1 MATVETTPT
10 PTTKAGLDWRA
21 YGDRVLLGLVFSLL
35 ALVVGMYLT
44 APFLAV
50 GWARQPFIGGVLEP
64 TLIFNGIGPSEWAL
78 IADSPSDPNATNYPD
93 RLVKVDGTEIHST
106 AELNDLLKAHQ
117 VGDTVTLTIEGAHT
131 PEGSLLPSLGP
142 YILDNEGPH
151 EVKVQLT
158 AFPITDFLSLFALPY
173 VIGLTFLV
181 IGLWVY
187 YLRYREASGRVFALF
202 CASMAVIIGGTFDV
216 YTTHIFSVLFTVAF
230 PLAAASLLALAIVFP
245 EELNFTLGRPNLY
258 RLSFIPAILLAAVG
272 VAAISGVGS
281 SRWYAFAWL
290 LGFVALALAAL
301 FFLGANIYRM
311 MNGRSPVARA
321 QSSILLIGTLG
332 FLPSVLWVAIA
343 AFYTGLKFNS
353 VLFTPMILFPAAVAY
368 ALLRYRLLNTDYF
381 FSRAMV
387 YAALGA
393 LTTAAY
399 ALVVYGVSAI
409 SGMAVASTAGS
420 PILIG
425 LLVFGLVVAFN
436 PLRTW
441 LQTKVDGYFFKGG
454 QKYQDQLL
462 AFSHNLTESTD
473 LPYIVSQIR
482 HEIDSTLKPSHLHV
496 FLRDQ
501 THNDYAAYAV
511 EGQPN
516 TDLRFTSGGALTQT
530 LLNERNLLYLTPDTQ
545 LPASLQRDRARLA
558 VLGSRLF
565 VPLKSKNGLQGWLA
579 LGNQFSGEPYVR
591 QDLEFLEALADQ
603 STLAIGRA
611 LAFDTLE
618 KRVNELNVLSQVSQA
633 VNFSISFDDL
643 LELVYAQA
651 SRVLDLRNFTIIMR
665 DLGTN
670 TLSYVFFIENNE
682 REVDRENRAW
692 PAGQGLASEV
702 IRTGQALLTDDYL
715 EECARRKI
723 TPLNRPYKGWMGVP
737 LNAGSGT
744 LGAMTV
750 ASMDTAQTF
759 ADDQLRIFAAIADQ
773 AATALEKAR
782 LYSQTE
788 ERAKQLATL
797 NDVAQVITSTL
808 DLDTLLQR
816 VLESAVT
823 ILGCE
828 AGSLFLVDDETN
840 DSVLRVAVGPVAK
853 DIIGIRVPAGRG
865 IVGSA
870 AETGQPVI
878 VNDTTSDPRFFQK
891 ADSKTGFISRALMA
905 VPLRVKDQTIG
916 VLEVIN
922 KRSGALFSADDTAL
936 LTAFAGQ
943 AAVAIENAR
952 LFNLTDKALSARV
965 EELSVMQR
973 IVRELNAALDVSRV
987 MHIILERALTA
998 TNADAGMAGL
1008 VLPETVQIV
1017 AHRGYGDGIV
1027 PYLEPG
1033 LPLDKGL
1040 ASAAIQNRSTSVARD
1055 VTHYND
1061 YLQLR
1066 PETKSQLIIPIVSED
1081 QTIGVLLVESN
1092 ELDHFVDDYIIFL
1105 TRLADQAVIAITNAR
1120 LYAELQAAN
1129 LAKSEFVSMV
1139 SHELKNP
1146 MQSIKGF
1153 SQLMINGTAGPIT
1166 DGQQQFLSTV
1176 LSNVERM
1183 ITIVS
1188 DLTDVTR
1195 IESGRLELA
1204 LKPLQFR
1211 TVIDEVVR
1219 SMQESYNAKEQN
1231 LVLEVPDDLPMV
1243 QGDTVRLTQILTNL
1257 VSNAHKYSP
1266 RGGMVTLRVQ
1276 PEKNVWEEGGPPEV
1290 MHVSVQDT
1298 GYGIA
1303 PEDQKKLFTKFF
1315 RADNNKSE
1323 APGTGLGLSIVKQMV
1338 ELGRGKVWF
1347 ESEPG
1352 KGSTFHFTIPI
1363 SVVRSKDTRPL
1374 G

>member
-1 MATVETTPT
+1 MATIETTPAT
-10 PTTKAGLDWRA
+10 PAKPSVAWRT
-21 YGDRVLLGLVFSLL
+21 YVDRFFLSVTFVVL
-35 ALVVGMYLT
+35 ALVVGLYAV
-44 APFLAV
+44 APFVAI
-50 GWARQPFIGGVLEP
+50 GWARQPFIGALLEP
-64 TLIFNGIGPSEWAL
+64 TLIFNGIGPSTWAL
-78 IADSPSDPNATNYPD
+78 IGDKATNPNATNYPD
-93 RLVKVDGTEIHST
+93 GLLKVDGVAITST
-106 AELNDLLKAHQ
+106 AQLNDLLKTHT
-117 VGDTVTLTIEGAHT
+117 VGDTVVLTIQGAKT
-131 PEGSLLPSLGP
+131 PEGSWVPSLGP
-142 YILDNEGPH
+142 YILDDAPH
-151 EVKVQLT
+151 AVSVQLT
-158 AFPITDFLSLFALPY
+158 AFPITDFISLFVIPY
-173 VIGLTFLV
+173 VVGLAFLI

-187 YLRYREASGRVFALF
+187 YLRYREASGRVFAVF
-202 CASMAVIIGGTFDV
+202 CGCMAVIIGGTFDI
-216 YTTHIFSVLFTVAF
+216 YSTHLFSILWTSALPF
-230 PLAAASLLALAIVFP
+230 AAASLTSLAIVFP
-245 EELNFTLGRPNLY
+245 EELNLVEGNPNFHRWGYL
-258 RLSFIPAILLAAVG
+258 PALVLAVVGALAV
-272 VAAISGVGS
+272 SGVGGV
-281 SRWYAFAWL
+281 RIYAFAWL
-290 LGFVALALAAL
+290 VEFIVLALAAV
-301 FFLGANIYRM
+301 FFLGANVYRL
-311 MNGRSPVARA
+311 RRAKSPVARA
-321 QSSILLIGTLG
+321 QSSIMLVGTVG
-332 FLPSVLWVAIA
+332 FLPSVVWVAIA
-343 AFYTGLKFNS
+343 AVYAGLKFNS
-353 VLFTPMILFPAAVAY
+353 VLFSPMILFPAAVAY
-368 ALLRYRLLNTDYF
+368 TLLRYRLLNTDYF
-381 FSRAMV
+381 FSRALV

-393 LTTAAY
+393 LTTLSF
-399 ALVVYGVSAI
+399 ALAVYGVSAI
-409 SGMAVASTAGS
+409 TGMAIANTAGS

-425 LLVFGLVVAFN
+425 LLVFGLVIAFN

-441 LQTKVDGYFFKGG
+441 LQTRVDNFFFKGG
-454 QKYQDQLL
+454 QKYQEQLL

-496 FLRDQ
+496 FLRDPSQ
-501 THNDYAAYAV
+501 NDYAAYAA
-511 EGQPN
+511 EGQAA
-516 TDLRFTSGGALTQT
+516 TDLRFAVGGALAQT
-530 LLNERNLLYLTPDTQ
+530 LLNERNLLYLSPETP
-545 LPASLQRDRARLA
+545 LPLSLQRDRARLA

-565 VPLKSKNGLQGWLA
+565 VPLKSKSGLQGWLA
-579 LGNQFSGEPYVR
+579 LGNQFSGEPYAR

-665 DLGTN
+665 DASTN
-670 TLSYVFFIENNE
+670 TLSYVFFVENND
-682 REVDRENRAW
+682 REVSRENRSW
-692 PAGQGLASEV
+692 PNGQGLASEV

-715 EECARRKI
+715 EECSRRRI
-723 TPLNRPYKGWMGVP
+723 TPLNRPYKSWMGVP

-750 ASMDTAQTF
+750 ASMEAGQPF
-759 ADDQLRIFAAIADQ
+759 AEDQLRIFTAIADQ

-816 VLESAVT
+816 VLESAVG

-828 AGSLFLVDDETN
+828 AGSLFLVDEETN

-870 AETGQPVI
+870 AESGLPVI
-878 VNDTTSDPRFFQK
+878 VNDTTSDSRFFQK

-905 VPLRVKDQTIG
+905 VPLRVKDRAIG

-922 KRSGALFSADDTAL
+922 KRSGALFSDDDTAL
-936 LTAFAGQ
+936 LTAFGGQ

-987 MHIILERALTA
+987 MHIILERALAA
-998 TNADAGMAGL
+998 TSGDAGIAGL

-1017 AHRGYGDGIV
+1017 AHRGYGDRIV
-1027 PYLEPG
+1027 PYLETG
-1033 LPLDKGL
+1033 LSRDKGL
-1040 ASAAIQNRSTSVARD
+1040 AATAIEGRSTSIVRD
-1055 VTHYND
+1055 VNNYNE
-1061 YLQLR
+1061 YLELR
-1066 PETKSQLIIPIVSED
+1066 SETKSQLIIPIVNED
-1081 QTIGVLLVESN
+1081 ETIGVLLIEAN
-1092 ELDHFVDDYIIFL
+1092 DLDHFVDDHIIFL

-1153 SQLMINGTAGPIT
+1153 SQLMVNGTAGPINE
-1166 DGQQQFLSTV
+1166 GQHQFLSTV

-1195 IESGRLELA
+1195 IESGRLQLS
-1204 LKPLQFR
+1204 LKPIQFKA
-1211 TVIDEVVR
+1211 VIDEVAR
-1219 SMQESYNAKEQN
+1219 SMQESYNSKEQA
-1231 LVLEVPDDLPMV
+1231 LQIEAPPEIPIV

-1266 RGGMVTLRVQ
+1266 RGGLVTLRAF
-1276 PEKNVWEEGGPPEV
+1276 PEKNIWDPEGADEV
-1290 MHVSVQDT
+1290 LHVSVQDT
-1298 GYGIA
+1298 GYGIS

-1323 APGTGLGLSIVKQMV
+1323 APGTGLGLNIVKQMV
-1338 ELGRGKVWF
+1338 ELGGGKVWF
-1347 ESEPG
+1347 ESEIG

-1363 SVVRSKDTRPL
+1363 SPVKPKDTHPL